1 MAIEEN
7 VRVFVLNIVSYK
19 YILYIHAFTCRC
31 TRFLYTYMM

>member
-7 VRVFVLNIVSYK
+7 VRVFVLNVVS

-31 TRFLYTYMM
+31 ARFLYTYMI